1 MKGSLENMILGVIPA
16 RGGSKGIPRKNIKLL
31 LGKPLIT
38 WSIEAAQ
45 DSKLIDRLIVSTEDV
60 EIAHIAKEAGVEVLN
75 RPKELAT
82 DYSATIP
89 VLRHAL
95 EYIDAKIVVL
105 LQPTSPIRVNNL
117 IDRAIERFLSS
128 DCDTLATGYISKH
141 YAWGDQCVPRQ
152 KIKGYFHDDG
162 NIYVFKSS
170 VIESD
175 KWIGNSPHQMVVEE
189 IYNLEIDNISDFWA
203 TEGILLRVLE
213 GAYKL

>member
-1 MKGSLENMILGVIPA
+1 MILCVIPA
-16 RGGSKGIPRKNIKLL
+16 RGGSKGIPRKNIKPL

-45 DSKLIDRLIVSTEDV
+45 DSKLIDRLIVSTEDI
-60 EIAHIAKEAGVEVLN
+60 EITHIAKEAGAEVLN
-75 RPKELAT
+75 RPKEFAS
-82 DYSATIP
+82 DYSSTIP
-89 VLRHAL
+89 VLRNAL

-117 IDRAIERFLSS
+117 IDCAIERFLSS

-141 YAWGDQCVPRQ
+141 YAWGEYQCVPRQ
-152 KIKGYFHDDG
+152 KIEGYFHDDG

-170 VIESD
+170 VIKSN
-175 KWIGNSPHQMVVEE
+175 KWIGDSPHQMVVEE

-203 TEGILLRVLE
+203 TEGILRRVLE

>member
-1 MKGSLENMILGVIPA
+1 M
-16 RGGSKGIPRKNIKLL
+16 
-31 LGKPLIT
+31 
-38 WSIEAAQ
+38 
-45 DSKLIDRLIVSTEDV
+45 
-60 EIAHIAKEAGVEVLN
+60 
-75 RPKELAT
+75 
-82 DYSATIP
+82 
-89 VLRHAL
+89 
-95 EYIDAKIVVL
+95 L

-141 YAWGDQCVPRQ
+141 YAWGDQCIPRQ